1 MNSSEMCN
9 GAPSVTNGGE
19 STLHPHDTKTVSPEM
34 LYKLSKK
41 IAQLT
46 KVIYSLNTRNDDL
59 ALDMENMREVY
70 EDKISQAHEEIQKLL
85 DPHHQ
90 PTTNGAAPN
99 SSKPESLSSNET
111 LRKELNKTKNTLK
124 NMEAKMA
131 EREEENR
138 QMIESLNIRGEGSN
152 HLTNGQSVSST
163 SSSTLNQ
170 EESNTLITTLN
181 EKVNQLIKEKTDLI
195 RKIDRKDVLN
205 ENLKLERE
213 SLQKELKE
221 LTGSVSSLNLEL
233 SAARVELSY
242 KKNNTDDQE
251 DNEFTDELIRR
262 IEELT
267 ANKENLVSQLEES
280 LIFQTTQGT
289 QIEGQIQTI
298 SELTNGLDKEHK
310 ITEELNSELLR
321 MQNERKENEIDSATI
336 VERATKE
343 LATQYEMTL
352 DDSKKFYEQE
362 IIDIQES
369 LRSSEDLVQDLKE
382 SSERMNQSI
391 KTRDEEIDS
400 LRSELSQIKAESEI
414 AIREIKELTLAEC
427 QERLSETEK
436 SAEERV
442 NLLQLNMDQ
451 RIEELQTNLKEM
463 TSTGE
468 EVKLKLLESEGLGV
482 AKENEYKERIQQL
495 EEALEQA
502 LTEREEILLAAGDEI
517 QNEKD
522 IALEIEQRLMDD
534 FEWKLRE
541 IEREHR
547 HKLDEL
553 KIEGENQIRT
563 ANDAYNRTKDE
574 SFTKMSIDLH
584 RNMEEKLKAERSS
597 IKSNYEEQSIRDKE
611 ASFAKAKMEF
621 EREKR
626 TLENSFSEE
635 RTRLEREIRALKR
648 KVDDFPNE
656 ISRATHSLKIE
667 YENKE
672 QEANRRLSRFQDKSK
687 KDLEELQS
695 SLNDELSRT
704 SAEYKGKIS
713 ELESRLRASDGHRVD
728 SIFKVREDIE
738 VEFSEKMETLR
749 DMYLG
754 EVENERM
761 KVEELRSKLSESH
774 DRIRSQSETNYT
786 EIDELNAY
794 IASREE
800 EHETKINELL
810 TRLQEQ
816 TTLAVR
822 LQEEI
827 DEYEWFV
834 EDEEGNLTERNPN
847 ERPPSALKVRPPST
861 KPYDRNKGSSTLS
874 LNKIESV
881 RSTSSRLDLS
891 EDEKEEEVPS
901 LSSHSS
907 KDISNHYNS
916 IQTELVKEEEEEEY
930 DMEDEREE
938 EEVEPPPLQEFDP
951 SSTQNTKRELSQPP
965 ALSKTSSASSVSYS
979 SAASDN
985 HQHHHQHVP
994 QHSYPEKD
1002 LNKSSTQQIHHTTN
1016 QKKQGKRSHCAQQ

>member
-1 MNSSEMCN
+1 MENINAFLRAAKDYGVPEEEVFQTPDLFEARNIPQVLGLVQKWLLKMNNNEIVTMNSSEMCN

-46 KVIYSLNTRNDDL
+46 K
-59 ALDMENMREVY
+59 
-70 EDKISQAHEEIQKLL
+70 KIQKLL

-205 ENLKLERE
+205 ENLSWERE

-648 KVDDFPNE
+648 K
-656 ISRATHSLKIE
+656 

-774 DRIRSQSETNYT
+774 DRIRAQSETNYT

-907 KDISNHYNS
+907 KENK
-916 IQTELVKEEEEEEY
+916 Q
-930 DMEDEREE
+930 
-938 EEVEPPPLQEFDP
+938 PLQ
-951 SSTQNTKRELSQPP
+951 
-965 ALSKTSSASSVSYS
+965 
-979 SAASDN
+979 
-985 HQHHHQHVP
+985 
-994 QHSYPEKD
+994 
-1002 LNKSSTQQIHHTTN
+1002 
-1016 QKKQGKRSHCAQQ
+1016 